1 MAVRQCVT
9 EGALRVKSC
18 SLFAFAD
25 KDPGSFCGGNPRAAG
40 RVTAREREFSRLGV
54 SPGRGLRQALWAT

>member
-1 MAVRQCVT
+1 MLSGVDMKTNVDKESDGSEAVQCVT

-25 KDPGSFCGGNPRAAG
+25 QDPGSFCGGSPW
-40 RVTAREREFSRLGV
+40 VQV
-54 SPGRGLRQALWAT
+54 SE